1 MSDGAALLAILG
13 AVLLGAMSP
22 GPSFLLISRISAARS
37 RSEGLAAALGMG
49 LGAALF
55 GTLALVGLGSLL
67 SAVDWL
73 AALLQGVG
81 GLYLLYLGLR
91 IWRGAAAPLPE
102 AGGAGD
108 SPAGGSLARAFGAA
122 LLTQLGN
129 PKTALVYGSLFAALL
144 PTAPAPWLPLVL
156 PLLILAVETAWYGLV
171 ALGFSA
177 PRPRAVYRRARIW
190 IDRAAGAG
198 LGLIG
203 ARLVHEALSARR
215 G

>member
-22 GPSFLLISRISAARS
+22 GPSFLLVSRISAARS

-67 SAVDWL
+67 AAVDWL
-73 AALLQGVG
+73 AAILQGAG

-102 AGGAGD
+102 GGSAGGP
-108 SPAGGSLARAFGAA
+108 PAGGSLPRAFGTA

-144 PTAPAPWLPLVL
+144 PAAPAPWLPLVL

-177 PRPRAVYRRARIW
+177 PRPRALYRRARTW
-190 IDRAAGAG
+190 IDRAAGAV

-203 ARLVHEALSARR
+203 MRLVHEALSGRR
-215 G
+215 A

>member
-55 GTLALVGLGSLL
+55 GTLALVGLGGLL

-102 AGGAGD
+102 AGRAGGP
-108 SPAGGSLARAFGAA
+108 PAGGSLARAFGAA

-144 PTAPAPWLPLVL
+144 PAASASWLPLVL

-177 PRPRAVYRRARIW
+177 PRPRAVYRRARVW

-203 ARLVHEALSARR
+203 ARLVHEALSGRR
-215 G
+215 A

>member
-1 MSDGAALLAILG
+1 MSDSAALLAIMG

-22 GPSFLLISRISAARS
+22 GPSFLLVSRISAARS

-55 GTLALVGLGSLL
+55 GTLALAGLGSLL
-67 SAVDWL
+67 AAVDWL
-73 AALLQGVG
+73 AAILQGVG

-91 IWRGAAAPLPE
+91 IWRGAATPLPE
-102 AGGAGD
+102 GGL
-108 SPAGGSLARAFGAA
+108 PAGGSLPRAFGTA

-144 PTAPAPWLPLVL
+144 PAAPATWLPLVL
-156 PLLILAVETAWYGLV
+156 PGLILAVETAWYGLV

-177 PRPRAVYRRARIW
+177 PRPRAVYLRARIW
-190 IDRAAGAG
+190 IDRAAGVV

-203 ARLVHEALSARR
+203 ARLVHEVLSARR